1 MKHRDRYSFFD
12 REELLEKVRKTH
24 KQVFGHRPDGIELEA
39 IGMSWRELKEEILNT
54 HKPIKDYFFKGLGN
68 RLQFEDS
75 IIAESIMLHFA
86 KMDAPALP
94 IHDSFIMHHGFS
106 TYGELEEA
114 MRKAFHERFH
124 RDIGVSKELV
134 VKHKSNIPIDKDE
147 LATPSFD
154 DIINA
159 ENDYSQWRDRD
170 DMWMS
175 RK

>member
-1 MKHRDRYSFFD
+1 MFQANT
-12 REELLEKVRKTH
+12 ELNSKPSKLNLDE
-24 KQVFGHRPDGIELEA
+24 
-39 IGMSWRELKEEILNT
+39 IGMSWRELREAILNA
-54 HKPIKDYFFKGLGN
+54 HKPIRNLFFTGLGN

-75 IIAESIMLHFA
+75 IIAESIMFQFA

-106 TYGELEEA
+106 TCGELEEA
-114 MRKAFHERFH
+114 MRKAFYERFN

-134 VKHKSNIPIDKDE
+134 VKHKSNIPIDKDGFVSLE
-147 LATPSFD
+147 ID
-154 DIINA
+154 DILNT

-175 RK
+175 RILHKNSLDLI

>member
-1 MKHRDRYSFFD
+1 VLGPEHRDVIKQAFNAMFQAKT
-12 REELLEKVRKTH
+12 ELKNKPNNINIDKLKMTWK
-24 KQVFGHRPDGIELEA
+24 
-39 IGMSWRELKEEILNT
+39 ELKEAILKA
-54 HKPIKDYFFKGLGN
+54 HKPIKDLFFTGLGN
-68 RLQFEDS
+68 KLQFEDS
-75 IIAESIMLHFA
+75 IIAENVMLQFT

-94 IHDSFIMHHGFS
+94 IHDSFIMHHGFG

-114 MRKAFHERFH
+114 MRRAFYDRFH

-134 VKHKSNIPIDKDE
+134 VKHKSNIQNDKDE
-147 LATPSFD
+147 LSTPSFD

>member
-1 MKHRDRYSFFD
+1 M
-12 REELLEKVRKTH
+12 VMH
-24 KQVFGHRPDGIELEA
+24 KNVPYIRCRDGIYYFVRRVPDDVKSYYSSDCISMSLRTKSNGVA
-39 IGMSWRELKEEILNT
+39 IRATKSICQRL
-54 HKPIKDYFFKGLGN
+54 DYYWLGL
-68 RLQFEDS
+68 RLQ
-75 IIAESIMLHFA
+75 
-86 KMDAPALP
+86 KMDTPALP

-114 MRKAFHERFH
+114 MRKAFYERFN

-134 VKHKSNIPIDKDE
+134 VKHKSNIPIDKDG
-147 LATPSFD
+147 LATPSFE
-154 DIINA
+154 DILNA

>member
-1 MKHRDRYSFFD
+1 
-12 REELLEKVRKTH
+12 
-24 KQVFGHRPDGIELEA
+24 
-39 IGMSWRELKEEILNT
+39 MSWKELKEAILNA
-54 HKPIKDYFFKGLGN
+54 HKPIKDYFFRGLGN

-86 KMDAPALP
+86 KMDAPTLP
-94 IHDSFIMHHGFS
+94 IHDSFIMHHGLS

-124 RDIGVSKELV
+124 RDISVSKVLV
-134 VKHKSNIPIDKDE
+134 VKHKSNIQNDKDE
-147 LATPSFD
+147 LSTPSFD
-154 DIINA
+154 DIIIS

-175 RK
+175 RN

>member
-1 MKHRDRYSFFD
+1 M
-12 REELLEKVRKTH
+12 
-24 KQVFGHRPDGIELEA
+24 
-39 IGMSWRELKEEILNT
+39 
-54 HKPIKDYFFKGLGN
+54 
-68 RLQFEDS
+68 LQ
-75 IIAESIMLHFA
+75 FA

-114 MRKAFHERFH
+114 MRKAFYERFH

-134 VKHKSNIPIDKDE
+134 VKHKSNIQNDKDE
-147 LATPSFD
+147 LSTPSFD

-170 DMWMS
+170 DMWMN